1 MQKDE
6 KNEVKNQSKSA
17 QLSLEFS
24 NKPIINQSTNTLITE
39 NSKVISLSE
48 YQNSDKGKIDYT
60 NMVLKFT
67 KSF

>member
-6 KNEVKNQSKSA
+6 KNEVKNQSKNA

-24 NKPIINQSTNTLITE
+24 NKPIINQSANTVITE

>member
-6 KNEVKNQSKSA
+6 KNEVRIQSKNA

-24 NKPIINQSTNTLITE
+24 NKPIINQSANTIIKE
-39 NSKVISLSE
+39 NSKIISLSE